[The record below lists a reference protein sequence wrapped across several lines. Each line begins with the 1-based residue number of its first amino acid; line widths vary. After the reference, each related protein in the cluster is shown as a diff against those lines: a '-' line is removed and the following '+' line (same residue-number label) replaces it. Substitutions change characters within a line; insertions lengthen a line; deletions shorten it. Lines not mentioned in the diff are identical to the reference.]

1 MQICVRHQAT
11 ILKANEKK
19 NEIKKTLNTDI
30 DIEGVIP
37 PHITS
42 DYVFTEWILILA
54 DYTSSGWSVML

>member
-11 ILKANEKK
+11 ILKANEKY
-19 NEIKKTLNTDI
+19 IKKLNTDI

>member
-1 MQICVRHQAT
+1 M
-11 ILKANEKK
+11 KK
-19 NEIKKTLNTDI
+19 KWNKKTLNTDI